1 MTELLPNVYQK
12 HHLKHVDKRRRRR
25 RNCDLPRLVLAT
37 CRSVTFQ
44 IDCNSVLYI
53 MNNIELDLEL
63 EEEGGG
69 QAEGKKTRRRRSS
82 SSRRRS
88 RRRRWRRRRSRRKR
102 KRTRRGAAA
111 EKEEAEDGGGKG
123 GRRRRQTR
131 TGTRRTI
138 RKCSSWTVK
147 GTPL

>member
-1 MTELLPNVYQK
+1 MDAKNHRERLNRSFCKTQIK
-12 HHLKHVDKRRRRR
+12 SITMRRRR

-69 QAEGKKTRRRRSS
+69 QAEGKKQEEE
-82 SSRRRS
+82 
-88 RRRRWRRRRSRRKR
+88 
-102 KRTRRGAAA
+102 GAAA
-111 EKEEAEDGGGKG
+111 AEEDQEEEDGGGGAEEKEKE
-123 GRRRRQTR
+123 QEEEQQ
-131 TGTRRTI
+131 
-138 RKCSSWTVK
+138 RKKKKQKMEEERGAEEEDKQEQEQEEQYENVPR
-147 GTPL
+147 GQ